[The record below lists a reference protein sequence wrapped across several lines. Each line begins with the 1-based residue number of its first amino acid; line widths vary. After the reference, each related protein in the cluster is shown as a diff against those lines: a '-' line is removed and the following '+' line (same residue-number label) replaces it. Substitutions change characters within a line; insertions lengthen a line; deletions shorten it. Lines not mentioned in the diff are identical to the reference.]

1 MARRD
6 CNMFRDLYIAIVHNQ
21 DYNFSKSVFKISL
34 NGINI
39 GFPDKLFN
47 WELNGKLMNNESSRI
62 FQNQVYTYVLFQ
74 TFQNQLQKT
83 WNRGRSPDKF

>member
-47 WELNGKLMNNESSRI
+47 WELNGKLMNNESSRT

>member
-34 NGINI
+34 NGISI

-62 FQNQVYTYVLFQ
+62 F
-74 TFQNQLQKT
+74 
-83 WNRGRSPDKF
+83 

>member
-1 MARRD
+1 
-6 CNMFRDLYIAIVHNQ
+6 MFRDLYIAIVHNQ

-47 WELNGKLMNNESSRI
+47 WELNGKLINNESSRI
-62 FQNQVYTYVLFQ
+62 F
-74 TFQNQLQKT
+74 
-83 WNRGRSPDKF
+83 